1 MNLNAE
7 NVGSYLKTWYFHQ
20 IILLK
25 ILSAP
30 PAAPQS
36 RKERSLQRLS
46 VFLRVRTEGRA
57 VRVTPVDFADEI
69 NPGSGAG

>member
-7 NVGSYLKTWYFHQ
+7 NVDRNLKTWYFHQ
-20 IILLK
+20 IILQK
-25 ILSAP
+25 ILSVP

-36 RKERSLQRLS
+36 RRERSQQRLS

-57 VRVTPVDFADEI
+57 VLVTPVDFADEI